1 MSRGSLAS
9 RVGWM
14 FNHERAQRQMSQ
26 ARAAQHLG
34 ASQQWI
40 SQVER
45 GIIAPTTD
53 TIERLFAIFDLKV
66 ILDVEPTGTG
76 LRALDEEIDEVRN
89 LSDDERL
96 AVVDSF
102 RQAFDE
108 LAPVPWVVSG
118 RLGAFLQGAPLRVFR
133 LDLAVAEPDLDLLA
147 GVFDSH
153 ECDRWNDGLLDYYG
167 APVHP
172 RLPGPMRWLLGPNEL
187 RLEVADRL
195 PASITVGVAG
205 RYLPVRPLSDIEVR
219 DPGVATVMRRV
230 RTRVIHS

>member
-1 MSRGSLAS
+1 MSNGSLAS

-14 FNHERAQRQMSQ
+14 FHHERLQRHMSQ
-26 ARAAQHLG
+26 ASAAQHLG
-34 ASQQWI
+34 ATQQWI
-40 SQVER
+40 SQIEH

-66 ILDVEPTGTG
+66 TLGVEPTGPE
-76 LRALDEEIDEVRN
+76 RDILDDEIDEVTA

-102 RQAFDE
+102 RVAFDQ
-108 LAPVPWVVSG
+108 LSQIPWVVSG
-118 RLGAFLQGAPLRVFR
+118 RLGAFIQGAPVRVIR
-133 LDLAVAEPDLDLLA
+133 LDLAVAEPDLDRLA
-147 GVFDSH
+147 RIFNSYQ
-153 ECDRWNDGLLDYYG
+153 CDRWNDRLRDYYG

-195 PASITVGVAG
+195 PASITVAVAG
-205 RYLPVRPLSDIEVR
+205 RYLPVRPLAHIEAR
-219 DPGVATVMRRV
+219 HPRIAEVMSRA